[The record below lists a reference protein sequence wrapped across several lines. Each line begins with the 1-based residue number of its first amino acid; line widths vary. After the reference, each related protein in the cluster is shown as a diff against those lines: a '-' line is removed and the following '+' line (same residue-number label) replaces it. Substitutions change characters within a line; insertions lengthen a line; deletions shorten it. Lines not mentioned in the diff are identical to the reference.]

1 MKTAHDIVAKVG
13 RDAIKDRFGVKDRV
27 IRHHVERNLLPSE
40 WFAALCDMAKRKDLP
55 RHLFTFRGMS

>member
-27 IRHHVERNLLPSE
+27 IRHHVERNKLPAE
-40 WFAALCDMAKRKDLP
+40 WFAAICEMMKRKDLP
-55 RHLFTFRGMS
+55 RHLFTFRSMS